1 MNRQSTL
8 PLDAAVQSGV
18 AGGGGVPST
27 RNVTLSAGIL
37 VVVVD
42 VVAVDVVVVVGGALV
57 VVVVATEVVAIEEVV
72 VTGSGPSLPQPA
84 PARTIAAISAARKYA
99 CDASPWVPDT
109 AITVPSVPVACVL

>member
-1 MNRQSTL
+1 MNLQLTL
-8 PLDAAVQSGV
+8 PLDAAVQIGDSG
-18 AGGGGVPST
+18 GLPST
-27 RNVTLSAGIL
+27 LYDALSAGML

-42 VVAVDVVVVVGGALV
+42 VVAVDVVVVVAGALV
-57 VVVVATEVVAIEEVV
+57 VVVDVVATEDVV

-84 PARTIAAISAARKYA
+84 PARTTAAISAARPYA